1 MFNWIIGIPLLTL
14 FTTVGLA
21 LVAIPSS
28 RREPCRQTLNTL
40 LILISL
46 WTFFS
51 FLAHSIHYPSTMLW
65 MYLMLICAMF
75 TGAVGVHFSV
85 LFANYGGRKTK
96 WVVRIFYGCAILL
109 SWPLLHG
116 QIVERATLLPGGSL
130 NVQFGPIAPILWGLL
145 GCGIIIAIGFLLSAL
160 LHSSQAYKKHAL
172 YPLIG
177 YIVMCLGALS
187 NFAISSYPVDI
198 AANFIF
204 VSMISYGVVRGHLL
218 KPPSKLPWPQSLSLS
233 AFLLAL
239 CYVAIFVF
247 CQVWLGYT
255 LFNANV
261 IAALVTFSFG
271 SIVFGPVRKSLLNVL
286 ERWLLHSTYRYRQAL
301 SRLAGLETSLI
312 RLESSITNALN
323 VITDATHSN
332 GAVLLLKNDKTG
344 HFEAT
349 YAVGNDIVNLL
360 QIKLPVDS
368 PLVTHLGVKDAPL
381 NDEEIKQHL
390 NERVMV
396 RGEDDIL
403 RELGSTLYYV
413 INAYS
418 GPLAILAITRGSHE
432 RWNEDETK
440 DFLKLAC
447 HQIATNII
455 NAELYKTSKR
465 EVKEHKRAEEK
476 VREADSLKE
485 LDRLRTDLLANV
497 SHELRTP
504 LASIKGFSTMM
515 LDYEKQLSAGDKRQY
530 LKTIDQATDRLVGLI
545 DQLLDMS
552 RLEAGMLVL
561 NKDPTSIR
569 KLFKEIVA
577 EAQVGSDKYR
587 LILNLAKTLPK
598 INIDPRRIRQVI
610 DNLISNAIKY
620 SAPETEVV
628 ISVQQVE
635 DELLISV
642 TDQGIGILKE
652 DLPRVFERMFRS
664 QKRQK
669 AGAGGAGLGLS
680 ISKGIVEAH
689 GGRIGIESEEG
700 KGTKCFFT
708 LPIR

>member
-14 FTTVGLA
+14 FAAVGLA
-21 LVAIPSS
+21 IVVITSS
-28 RREPCRQTLNTL
+28 RHEPSRATLNAL
-40 LILISL
+40 LVLMAL
-46 WTFFS
+46 WIFCSVMF
-51 FLAHSIHYPSTMLW
+51 HSISFPSTKFWLHFIM
-65 MYLMLICAMF
+65 IFAAC
-75 TGAVGVHFSV
+75 TGAVGVHFSAQ
-85 LFANYGGRKTK
+85 FTYRMGRIAK
-96 WVVRIFYGCAILL
+96 WIVGIFYIAGAISIVLL
-109 SWPLLHG
+109 LTG
-116 QIVERATLLPGGSL
+116 QIVEGAELLPNGA
-130 NVQFGPIAPILWGLL
+130 VKVDFAPLILFLTIMVTGMTLTAITFL
-145 GCGIIIAIGFLLSAL
+145 TVAIISPLKRMKRHTIF
-160 LHSSQAYKKHAL
+160 
-172 YPLIG
+172 PLIG
-177 YIVMCLGALS
+177 FIAMCIGGLS
-187 NFAISSYPVDI
+187 NLIVSAYPIDI

-204 VSMISYGVVRGHLL
+204 ISFLSYGVVRGRLL
-218 KPPSKLPWPQSLSLS
+218 EPPSKLPWPQSLSLS
-233 AFLLAL
+233 FFLLAL

-261 IAALVTFSFG
+261 IAALITFSFG
-271 SIVFGPVRKSLLNVL
+271 SIVFGPVRKSLINVL
-286 ERWLLHSTYRYRQAL
+286 ERWLLPSTYRYRQAL
-301 SRLAGLETSLI
+301 SRLAGLDTSLI

-349 YAVGNDIVNLL
+349 YAAGNDIVNLL

-396 RGEDDIL
+396 RGEDDIF

-455 NAELYKTSKR
+455 NAELYKASKR
-465 EVKEHKRAEEK
+465 EVKERKRVEEK

-485 LDRLRTDLLANV
+485 LDRLRTELLANV

-515 LDYEKQLSAGDKRQY
+515 LDYEKRLSAGDKRQY

-561 NKDPTSIR
+561 NKEPTSIR